1 MNNPSRIGLVGAGV
15 ISATYLKARDIFPE
29 LDFRA
34 VADIDAGRAKERAA
48 GFGIESLTVDALLA
62 NPDIDLILNLT
73 IPAAHSEVSLAA
85 LDAGKG
91 VYSEK
96 PLSIRGD
103 DGRQLLERSKELDLP
118 LGCAPDT
125 FLGAGL
131 QTCRAA
137 IDQGRIGRPLA
148 ATAFMMSPGPESWHA
163 NPHFFYQPGAGPLF
177 DMGPYYLTA
186 LVHLLGAVERVS
198 AMNRAGFDERVAST
212 GEVIPVNTPTHVAV
226 NLEHAGGALSTLVT
240 SFDVQASI
248 LPRIEIYGT
257 EATLAVPDPNT
268 FGGPVRI
275 HHGRKTSN
283 PNATAPTDQ
292 VEDIT
297 LVNPYKDQSRGL
309 GLAEMIRAHAA
320 GRAPRASGELSF
332 HVLEIMEL
340 SLASAETG
348 TVMKTTTQPA
358 RPEALIPGPLSASFE

>member
-1 MNNPSRIGLVGAGV
+1 MIDSSRVGLVGAGV
-15 ISATYLKARDIFPE
+15 ISTTYLEAQETFPE
-29 LDFRA
+29 LNFCA
-34 VADIDAGRAKERAA
+34 IADIDTDRSEEKAKE
-48 GFGIESLTVDALLA
+48 FGIESLTVDALLT

-85 LDAGKG
+85 LKEGKG

-96 PLSIRGD
+96 PLSINAN
-103 DGRQLLERSKELDLP
+103 DGRQLLEHSLSLNLP

-131 QTCRAA
+131 QTCRSV
-137 IDQGRIGRPLA
+137 IDQGRIGQPLG
-148 ATAFMMSPGPESWHA
+148 ATAFMMSPGPESWHTT
-163 NPHFFYQPGAGPLF
+163 PHFFYQPGAGPLF

-186 LVHLLGAVERVS
+186 LVHLLGPVEHVS
-198 AMNRAGFDERVAST
+198 AITGTGFEERIAGT
-212 GEVIPVNTPTHVAV
+212 GEVVPVNTPTHVSV
-226 NLEHAGGALSTLVT
+226 NLKHVSGAISTLIT

-257 EATLAVPDPNT
+257 DATLAVPDPNT

-275 HHGRKTSN
+275 HHGRKTAN
-283 PNATAPTDQ
+283 PNATAPTDTI
-292 VEDIT
+292 ED
-297 LVNPYKDQSRGL
+297 LVLTHYYKDQSRGL

-320 GRAPRASGELSF
+320 GKTPRASGELSF

-340 SLASAETG
+340 SLESAKAG
-348 TVMKTTTQPA
+348 TVMRTTTPPS
-358 RPEALIPGPLSASFE
+358 RPEALLPGPLAESF